1 MNEDPLPPISATQC
15 RDPDAAQRIRDA
27 AAAGRERRLMEAKRQ
42 RAVLAAAV
50 KDYRMAQEEWHQ
62 LCHDEASYC
71 QTLLHDA
78 MDRDRIPKRAWQAV
92 EQEMLQVMDQFK
104 HKKRRRP
111 AMLELLGRP
120 DADATMTAAI
130 QAAFAMRDAHQ
141 AQRDLELVRERDDMR
156 RDLADLRSGLAQ
168 QAAAME
174 GAVRST
180 YVGSIDLTVAELR
193 RISME
198 LRAARA
204 ALLDVTEEIT
214 DLEANVQPVSGK
226 LNRARTR
233 LSQDIQ
239 SLEEAA
245 RTAVMRIQSTCAQL
259 GTDPAAHLSEFNV
272 R

>member
-1 MNEDPLPPISATQC
+1 
-15 RDPDAAQRIRDA
+15 
-27 AAAGRERRLMEAKRQ
+27 
-42 RAVLAAAV
+42 
-50 KDYRMAQEEWHQ
+50 
-62 LCHDEASYC
+62 
-71 QTLLHDA
+71 
-78 MDRDRIPKRAWQAV
+78 
-92 EQEMLQVMDQFK
+92 
-104 HKKRRRP
+104 
-111 AMLELLGRP
+111 
-120 DADATMTAAI
+120 MTAAI

-193 RISME
+193 RLSME

-214 DLEANVQPVSGK
+214 DLEADVQPVSGK